1 MNEPVAAGD
10 EAPAISAGLL
20 ALLVCPVDRAPF
32 ELQGETLVCTRCGRI
47 YPIENG
53 IPNLLVDDAR

>member
-20 ALLVCPVDRAPF
+20 ALLVCPVDRGPV
-32 ELQGETLVCTRCGRI
+32 ELQGETLVCTRCGRT

-53 IPNLLVDDAR
+53 IPNLLVDDTK